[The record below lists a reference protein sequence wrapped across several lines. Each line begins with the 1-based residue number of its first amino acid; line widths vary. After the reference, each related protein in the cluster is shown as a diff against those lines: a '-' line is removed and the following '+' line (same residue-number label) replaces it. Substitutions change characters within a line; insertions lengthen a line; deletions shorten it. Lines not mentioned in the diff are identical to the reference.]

1 MVTKL
6 SSGKTVD
13 LGRKPSPPMKTAY
26 KRSVRA
32 IDGFRGNLSVATAQI
47 R

>member
-32 IDGFRGNLSVATAQI
+32 IKGFKGDLGMVTAKI